1 MGSRVGA
8 GTYLLSMSAVVN
20 MWCLAVIVLYR
31 HVIVPG
37 IASRTDIEYGLGVLG
52 VVVGGVFFYLSQRRL
67 QDLDCPGWCAR
78 ILAFP
83 LFAVIFL
90 PVLCFLS
97 APRFT
102 NRFGKPP
109 PPSSGLKT
117 IAALVSFGV
126 ALVLVPYVARLYAGM
141 HLHSAF

>member
-20 MWCLAVIVLYR
+20 LWCLAVIVLYR

-52 VVVGGVFFYLSQRRL
+52 V
-67 QDLDCPGWCAR
+67 
-78 ILAFP
+78 
-83 LFAVIFL
+83 
-90 PVLCFLS
+90 
-97 APRFT
+97 
-102 NRFGKPP
+102 GKPP